1 MKSSSQLNF
10 DLVSRIKPPDEKK
23 EFTLSFR
30 AGEKFK
36 DDLQEMASAKGL
48 SSLSDLIAE
57 YVIEKY
63 SEDYRKLLL
72 LKQKEHKTVRQLMDE
87 S

>member
-1 MKSSSQLNF
+1 MATQINL
-10 DLVSRIKPPDEKK
+10 DLVSKITPPDEKK

-36 DDLQEMASAKGL
+36 NELQEMAAVKGL

-57 YVIEKY
+57 YVIEQY
-63 SEDYRKLLL
+63 SQDYRKLLH
-72 LKQKEHKTVRQLMDE
+72 LKQKVHKTVGELMAQ